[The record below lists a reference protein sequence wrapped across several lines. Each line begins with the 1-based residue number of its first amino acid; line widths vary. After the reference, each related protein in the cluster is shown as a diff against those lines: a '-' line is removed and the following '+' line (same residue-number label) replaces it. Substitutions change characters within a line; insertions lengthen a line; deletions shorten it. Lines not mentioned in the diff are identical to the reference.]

1 MLGRK
6 CKAYYLSTG
15 TRATWGTLSGT
26 TGRNTGAAPA
36 NLAEI
41 ASAKDITLPGERM
54 SATQSDRG
62 SDYETGDTGAKQGNV
77 TLTLNHRAG
86 TDAARAALEAAFLLN
101 TPIAVAFLNGDKA
114 TSGVKGLWADWKVVK
129 FQESQPETEHVTY
142 DVELMPYSEA
152 AVAPEFVQVT

>member
-15 TRATWGTLSGT
+15 SRATWGALSGT

-36 NLAEI
+36 NLTEI
-41 ASAKDITLPGERM
+41 PSAKDITLPGERM
-54 SATQSDRG
+54 AATQSDRG

-77 TLTLNHRAG
+77 TLAINHRG
-86 TDAARAALEAAFLLN
+86 TDTARAALEAAFLLN
-101 TPIAVAFLNGDKA
+101 TPIAVAILNGDKA

-129 FQESQPETEHVTY
+129 FQESQPEKDHVTY
-142 DVELMPYSEA
+142 EVELMPYSEA
-152 AVAPEFVQVT
+152 TVPPEFVQVT